1 MAYNTVTYHA
11 GHTQGGGARGSGYE
25 ESAVARQFAPV
36 LAAAFAKV
44 GQRTV
49 DCTDNVSTTQNA
61 NINRLISLCNAVDS
75 NGRLDI
81 SLHFNA
87 SDDASATGVEVLY
100 YDQVGLAGKVS
111 AAIAKAAG
119 YRDRG
124 PKERKDL
131 GVLRGTNAP
140 AILIEL
146 AFITNADD
154 MRKFFANMQAIANA
168 IVQAVTGKTVSGGG
182 SVPNSGGKW
191 VLKTGGVGVP
201 EAQECMNKLAEF
213 GTKGSLVYEG
223 NGIFYVITEP
233 VTDRNALGAINW
245 YFADYRKWF
254 VELYQV

>member
-11 GHTQGGGARGSGYE
+11 GHIQGGGARGNGYE
-25 ESAVARQFAPV
+25 ESAVARQFTPI

-49 DCTDNVSTTQNA
+49 DCTDNVSKTQND
-61 NINRLISLCNAVDS
+61 NINRLVRLCNAVNAD
-75 NGRLDI
+75 GRLDI
-81 SLHFNA
+81 SIHLNR
-87 SDDASATGVEVLY
+87 SDDPSATGVEVLY

-119 YRDRG
+119 LRDRG

-146 AFITNADD
+146 CFISNASD
-154 MRKFFANMQAIANA
+154 MKKLFANMQAIANA

-182 SVPNSGGKW
+182 ENVSTAPW
-191 VLKTGGVGVP
+191 VLKTGGIGVP

-213 GTKGSLVYEG
+213 GTKGSLKYDG
-223 NGIFYVITEP
+223 DGTFYVISDP
-233 VTDRNALGAINW
+233 VADRNKLGALHW
-245 YFADYRKWF
+245 YFHDYRKWF

>member
-25 ESAVARQFAPV
+25 ESAVARQFAPI

-49 DCTDNVSTTQNA
+49 DCTDNVSTTQTA
-61 NINRLISLCNAVDS
+61 NINRLISLCNAVDP

-81 SLHFNA
+81 SLHLNS
-87 SDDASATGVEVLY
+87 SDTASATGVEVLY
-100 YDQVGLAGKVS
+100 YDQVALAGKVS

-119 YRDRG
+119 LRDRG

-146 AFITNADD
+146 CFISNPDD
-154 MRKFFANMQAIANA
+154 MRKLYDNMQAIANA
-168 IVQAVTGKTVSGGG
+168 IVQAVTGETVPSGG
-182 SVPNSGGKW
+182 SGVNTAPW
-191 VLKTGGVGVP
+191 VLKTGGIGVT

-213 GTKGSLVYEG
+213 GTKGALKYDG
-223 NGIFYVITEP
+223 DGIFYVISDP
-233 VTDRNALGAINW
+233 VADRNKLGALHW
-245 YFADYRKWF
+245 YFFDYRKWH
-254 VELYQV
+254 VELYQI